1 MTFGVFGNLA
11 TCLVN
16 SATVPRNILF
26 YKKYTDFEKYN
37 LENAQ
42 SLAAY
47 KTKEYYWR
55 CEKKNICNE
64 QNIAKGTTDPRVS
77 FLLLL
82 RVSTQ
87 LVHLFTDVEIQEL
100 KVS

>member
-26 YKKYTDFEKYN
+26 KKYTDFEKYNLENKKYTDFEKYN

-42 SLAAY
+42 SLAAKY
-47 KTKEYYWR
+47 KTKAY
-55 CEKKNICNE
+55 C
-64 QNIAKGTTDPRVS
+64 
-77 FLLLL
+77 
-82 RVSTQ
+82 
-87 LVHLFTDVEIQEL
+87 
-100 KVS
+100 